1 MSRVNI
7 PVCEIGVVTWGS
19 ITCRLQSCDAM

>member
-1 MSRVNI
+1 VHI

-19 ITCRLQSCDAM
+19 ITCCLQSCDAM